1 MSPKSYIVALSLAG
15 SAAVAGY
22 LIFADDKDAP
32 APAAEVKS
40 HPRLLRSATPAE
52 AAPLA
57 AEAADAAAETAAS
70 SARSRASRV
79 PYPGAK
85 VRSGEPLPLETRAAK
100 VEQQANRELD
110 RLITLLNL
118 SEDQQDKVF
127 QTLAKHS
134 RHWSPEMQFGSM
146 GAGIAGK
153 RSPAAPGLLI
163 PGTDAPAITEPV
175 EKNPAAEP
183 TPSTEP
189 AETSDPLEEIMA
201 LLDPEQQS
209 ALVKDEM
216 DRSAWWAEILPQIL
230 PPDDIPG
237 LDGTPPSPGAGE
249 TRDYEGSDT
258 LE

>member
-1 MSPKSYIVALSLAG
+1 MSPKSYIVALSLAV

-22 LIFADDKDAP
+22 LIFADGNEAP
-32 APAAEVKS
+32 ATEVKS
-40 HPRLLRSATPAE
+40 HARSLRSATPTD
-52 AAPLA
+52 AASLA
-57 AEAADAAAETAAS
+57 AGAAGAGAETAPPHTWS
-70 SARSRASRV
+70 GASRI

-85 VRSGEPLPLETRAAK
+85 VRPGKPLPLETRAAK

-118 SEDQQDKVF
+118 NEDQQDKVF

-134 RHWSPEMQFGSM
+134 RHWSPEMQFGGI

-175 EKNPAAEP
+175 EKSPAAET
-183 TPSTEP
+183 TPSTDP
-189 AETSDPLEEIMA
+189 AKTADPLEEIMA

-209 ALVKDEM
+209 ALLKDEM

-230 PPDDIPG
+230 PADDIPG
-237 LDGTPPSPGAGE
+237 LDGTTPSPGAGE
-249 TRDYEGSDT
+249 IREYEGSET

>member
-1 MSPKSYIVALSLAG
+1 MSPKSYIMALSLAA
-15 SAAVAGY
+15 SATVGGY
-22 LIFADDKDAP
+22 LIFADGDEAP
-32 APAAEVKS
+32 GPASETKS
-40 HPRLLRSATPAE
+40 HARSLRSVKPAD
-52 AAPLA
+52 AAPLEA
-57 AEAADAAAETAAS
+57 GAADAAPETAATP
-70 SARSRASRV
+70 ARSRASRV

-85 VRSGEPLPLETRAAK
+85 VRSGGPLPLETRAAK

-134 RHWSPEMQFGSM
+134 RHWSPEMQFAGS

-153 RSPAAPGLLI
+153 RSSATPGLVI
-163 PGTDAPAITEPV
+163 PGTGAPPITEPV
-175 EKNPAAEP
+175 EKSPAADT

-189 AETSDPLEEIMA
+189 VEAADPLEEIMA

-237 LDGTPPSPGAGE
+237 LDGTKPSPGAGE
-249 TRDYEGSDT
+249 TREYEGSDT